1 MKDVRFQLYLPFY
14 AARWAIIL
22 LRGHVFGTQN
32 IKPRWLRLTAR
43 RSQQLAVSIPAD
55 FDLDHRDQSASVLL
69 PTAA

>member
-1 MKDVRFQLYLPFY
+1 MVASSSTSIFMLRDGRLFY
-14 AARWAIIL
+14 CG
-22 LRGHVFGTQN
+22 GHVFGTQN
-32 IKPRWLRLTAR
+32 IKPRWLGLTAR